1 MREKLSRIFHFT
13 NRPPVF
19 LVIEFQFLRAL
30 PMNPANLPFDAEAM
44 LRGLRSWVECESPTF
59 DAAAVDRML
68 DLAAREMAI
77 MGASIERIAG
87 RQGFAGCVRAKF
99 PHPKQGEPGILIAGH
114 LDTVHPIG
122 TLEKLKWRR
131 EGNKCFGPG
140 IFDMKGGNYLALEAI
155 RQLARASITTPLPI
169 TVLFTPDE
177 EVGTPSTRDIIE
189 AEAARNKYVLVPEPG
204 RPNNGVVTGRYA
216 IARFNLE
223 TIGKPSHAGAT
234 LSSGRSAIREMAR
247 QILIIDGMTTEDCTF
262 SVGVIH
268 GGQWVNCVATNC
280 TAEVL
285 SMAKRQADLDRG
297 VERMLALEGTNNDVT
312 FKVTR
317 GVTRPVW
324 EADAGTM
331 ALYEKA
337 QRVAAAMG
345 LDLPHGSAGGGSDGN
360 FTGAMGIPTLD
371 GLGVRGADAHTL
383 NEHIEVDSLA
393 ERGRLM
399 AGILAILE

>member
-1 MREKLSRIFHFT
+1 MNPTHLSFDSET
-13 NRPPVF
+13 M
-19 LVIEFQFLRAL
+19 LAGLRA
-30 PMNPANLPFDAEAM
+30 
-44 LRGLRSWVECESPTF
+44 WVESESPTW
-59 DAAAVDRML
+59 DAAAVNRML

-77 MGASIERIAG
+77 MGASIELVAG
-87 RQGFAGCVRAKF
+87 RQGFGGCVRAKF
-99 PHPKQGEPGILIAGH
+99 PHAKQGEPGILIAGH

-122 TLEKLKWRR
+122 TIEKLKWRR
-131 EGNKCFGPG
+131 EGNKCYGPG

-155 RQLARASITTPLPI
+155 RQLARASIATPLPI

-177 EVGTPSTRDIIE
+177 EVGTPSARDLIE
-189 AEAARNKYVLVPEPG
+189 AEARRNKYVLVPEPG

-223 TIGKPSHAGAT
+223 ATGRPSHAGST

-247 QILIIDGMTTEDCTF
+247 QILVIDGMTSEDCTF
-262 SVGVIH
+262 SVGIVH
-268 GGQWVNCVATNC
+268 GGQWVNCVATTC
-280 TAEVL
+280 TGEAL

-297 VERMLALEGTNNDVT
+297 VERMLALSGTSNDVT

-324 EADAGTM
+324 EPDAGTL
-331 ALYEKA
+331 ALYDKA
-337 QRVAAAMG
+337 RGIAASMG
-345 LDLPHGSAGGGSDGN
+345 LDLPHGSVGGGSDGN
-360 FTGAMGIPTLD
+360 FTGALGIPTLD
-371 GLGVRGADAHTL
+371 GLGVRGTDAHTL

-399 AGILAILE
+399 AGLLATLT

>member
-1 MREKLSRIFHFT
+1 
-13 NRPPVF
+13 
-19 LVIEFQFLRAL
+19 
-30 PMNPANLPFDAEAM
+30 MNPTLLPFDSEAM
-44 LRGLRSWVECESPTF
+44 LAGLRAWVECESPTW
-59 DAAAVDRML
+59 DAAAVNRML
-68 DLAAREMAI
+68 DLAAREMAA
-77 MGASIERIAG
+77 MGASIELVAG
-87 RQGFAGCVRAKF
+87 RQGFGGCVQAKF
-99 PHPKQGEPGILIAGH
+99 PHAKQGEPGILIAGH
-114 LDTVHPIG
+114 LDTVHPTG
-122 TLEKLKWRR
+122 TIEKLKWRR
-131 EGNKCFGPG
+131 DGNKCYGPG

-155 RQLARASITTPLPI
+155 RQLARAAVATPLPI

-177 EVGTPSTRDIIE
+177 EVGTPSARDLIE
-189 AEAARNKYVLVPEPG
+189 AEARRNKYVLVPEPG

-223 TIGKPSHAGAT
+223 ATGRPSHAGST

-247 QILIIDGMTTEDCTF
+247 QILVIDGMTSEDCTF
-262 SVGVIH
+262 SVGIVH
-268 GGQWVNCVATNC
+268 GGQWVNCVATTC
-280 TAEVL
+280 TGEAL

-297 VERMLALEGTNNDVT
+297 VERMLALSGTSNDVA

-324 EADAGTM
+324 EPDAGTL
-331 ALYEKA
+331 ALYDKA
-337 QRVAAAMG
+337 RGIAASMG

-360 FTGAMGIPTLD
+360 FTGALGIPTLD

-399 AGILAILE
+399 AGLLATLT

>member
-1 MREKLSRIFHFT
+1 
-13 NRPPVF
+13 
-19 LVIEFQFLRAL
+19 
-30 PMNPANLPFDAEAM
+30 MNPTHLPFDSETM
-44 LRGLRSWVECESPTF
+44 LAGLRAWVESESPTW
-59 DAAAVDRML
+59 DAAAVNRML

-77 MGASIERIAG
+77 MGASIELVAG
-87 RQGFAGCVRAKF
+87 RQGFGGCVRAKF
-99 PHPKQGEPGILIAGH
+99 PHAKQGEPGILIAGH
-114 LDTVHPIG
+114 LDTVHPTG
-122 TLEKLKWRR
+122 TIEKLKWRR
-131 EGNKCFGPG
+131 EGNKCYGPG

-155 RQLARASITTPLPI
+155 RQLARATIATPLPI

-177 EVGTPSTRDIIE
+177 EVGTPSTRDLIE
-189 AEAARNKYVLVPEPG
+189 AEARRNKYVLVPEPG

-223 TIGKPSHAGAT
+223 ATGRPSHAGAT

-247 QILIIDGMTTEDCTF
+247 QILVIDGMTSEDCTF
-262 SVGVIH
+262 SVGIVH
-268 GGQWVNCVATNC
+268 GGQWVNCVATTC
-280 TAEVL
+280 TGEAL

-297 VERMLALEGTNNDVT
+297 VERMLALSGTSNDVT

-324 EADAGTM
+324 EPDAGTL
-331 ALYEKA
+331 ALYDKA
-337 QRVAAAMG
+337 RGVAASMG
-345 LDLPHGSAGGGSDGN
+345 LDLPHGSVGGGSDGN
-360 FTGAMGIPTLD
+360 FTGALGIPTLD

-399 AGILAILE
+399 AGLLATLT

>member
-1 MREKLSRIFHFT
+1 
-13 NRPPVF
+13 
-19 LVIEFQFLRAL
+19 
-30 PMNPANLPFDAEAM
+30 MNPANLPFDSETM
-44 LRGLRSWVECESPTF
+44 LQGLRGWVECESPTW
-59 DAAAVDRML
+59 DADAVERML
-68 DLAAREMAI
+68 DIAARDMAI
-77 MGASIERIAG
+77 MGATIERIAG
-87 RQGFAGCVRAKF
+87 RQGFAGCVRARF

-114 LDTVHPIG
+114 LDTVHPVG
-122 TLEKLKWRR
+122 TIEKLK
-131 EGNKCFGPG
+131 FGGATATNASAPAS
-140 IFDMKGGNYLALEAI
+140 IDMKGGNYLTLEAI
-155 RQLARASITTPLPI
+155 RQLARAAFTTPLPI

-204 RPNNGVVTGRYA
+204 RADNGVVTGRYA

-223 TIGKPSHAGAT
+223 ATGKPSHAGAT

-247 QILIIDGMTTEDCTF
+247 QIIAIDGMTTSDCTF
-262 SVGVIH
+262 SVGIVH
-268 GGQWVNCVATNC
+268 GGQWVNCVATTC
-280 TAEVL
+280 SGEAL

-297 VERMLALEGTNNDVT
+297 VERMLALSGTTNDVT
-312 FKVTR
+312 FSVTR

-324 EADAGTM
+324 EPDAGTL
-331 ALYEKA
+331 ALYERARGIAKA
-337 QRVAAAMG
+337 LGQE
-345 LDLPHGSAGGGSDGN
+345 LPHGSAGGGSDGN

-399 AGILAILE
+399 AGLLATLE

>member
-1 MREKLSRIFHFT
+1 
-13 NRPPVF
+13 
-19 LVIEFQFLRAL
+19 
-30 PMNPANLPFDAEAM
+30 MNPANLPFDSEAM
-44 LRGLRSWVECESPTF
+44 LKGLRAWVECESPTW
-59 DAAAVDRML
+59 DAGAVDRML
-68 DLAAREMAI
+68 DLAARDMAI
-77 MGASIERIAG
+77 MGATIERIAG
-87 RQGFAGCVRAKF
+87 RQGFGGCIRARF

-122 TLEKLKWRR
+122 TIEKLAWRR
-131 EGNKCFGPG
+131 DGNKCFGPG
-140 IFDMKGGNYLALEAI
+140 IFDMKGGNYLTLEAI
-155 RQLARASITTPLPI
+155 RQLKRASFTTPLPI

-189 AEAARNKYVLVPEPG
+189 AEAARSKYVLVPEPG

-223 TIGKPSHAGAT
+223 ATGKPSHAGAT
-234 LSSGRSAIREMAR
+234 LTAGRSAIREMAR
-247 QILIIDGMTTEDCTF
+247 QIIAIDAMTGDDCTF
-262 SVGVIH
+262 SVGIVH
-268 GGQWVNCVATNC
+268 GGQWVNCVASRC
-280 TAEVL
+280 SGEAL

-297 VERMLALEGTNNDVT
+297 VERMLALSGTVNDVT
-312 FKVTR
+312 FTVTR

-324 EADAGTM
+324 EPDAGTL

-337 QRVAAAMG
+337 RGVAMQLG
-345 LDLPHGSAGGGSDGN
+345 IDLTHGSAGGGSDGN
-360 FTGAMGIPTLD
+360 FTGAMGIATLD

-399 AGILAILE
+399 AGLLATLD